1 MTSTQS
7 QRGSADLASR
17 RGPGGPIDPTATR
30 DENSKRTFKRLLSY
44 VKPWRSQVIIAA
56 VLVVVSAVSALLAP
70 WLQGRAIDEFIGA
83 RDRSGL
89 QQIVMILAATYVLSW
104 GTAVIYS
111 RMIAKV
117 AQRIMLD
124 IRKELARKLQSLS
137 IKFFDRNRTGDLM
150 SRVTNDVDA
159 VDQLLSQ
166 NLLTI
171 FWAIVQISSLLV
183 IMIALDWRLT
193 LAVLIPVPFSMM
205 LVRKL
210 GAMSG
215 PRFGAYQKTIGQLNA
230 SAEERLTGQRAV
242 ISLDRQAQA
251 EAEFAEVNE
260 KTRALGIS
268 AQSLTAVI
276 MPLMFGLGNLS
287 TVSVVSIGAWLAV
300 SEDSANGGVTI
311 GLIAAFV
318 TYASRVGQPL
328 GRIASTI
335 TSIFAALA
343 GGTRIFDLLDEEPD
357 LVNAAD
363 AKDLPP
369 VEGRVVFDNVDF
381 EYVEGQPILQNV
393 NFVAEPGQMIGLVGP
408 TGAGKSTIINVLN
421 RFYDISSGSVT
432 VDGID
437 IRDITKD
444 SLRDQLGIVLQ
455 RTYLFTDTVR
465 NNIRFGNLDATDVEV
480 EDAAKLANAHRFITS
495 LPQGYDT
502 VISEGGNNLSLG
514 QRQLIAIARTAIAD
528 PKLLVLDEATSS
540 VDTRTERALQNA
552 LLKLME
558 GRTSFVIA
566 HRLSTVRDADMIL
579 VLQDGE
585 ITEAGTHDE
594 LLEKEGFYS
603 QLYNAQFR
611 GQTPQG

>member
-17 RGPGGPIDPTATR
+17 RGPGGPIDPTASR
-30 DENSKRTFKRLLSY
+30 DENSSRTFRRLLEY
-44 VKPWRSQVIIAA
+44 VRPWRFQVIVAA
-56 VLVVVSAVSALLAP
+56 VLVVVSSISALLAP
-70 WLQGRAIDEFIGA
+70 WLQGRAIDEFIGN
-83 RDRSGL
+83 RDRGGL
-89 QQIVMILAATYVLSW
+89 QLIVLLLAGTYLVAW
-104 GTAVIYS
+104 ATAVVYS
-111 RMIAKV
+111 RMIAQV
-117 AQRIMLD
+117 AQKIMLD

-137 IKFFDRNRTGDLM
+137 TRFFDRNRTGDLM

-171 FWAIVQISSLLV
+171 FWAFVQISSLLV
-183 IMIALDWRLT
+183 IMFALDWRLT
-193 LAVLIPVPFSMM
+193 LAVLIPVPFSMW
-205 LVRKL
+205 LVGRL
-210 GAMSG
+210 GKMSG
-215 PRFGAYQKTIGQLNA
+215 PRFGAYQRTIGQLNA

-242 ISLDRQAQA
+242 ISLDRQEQA

-260 KTRALGIS
+260 QTRALGIR

-300 SEDSANGGVTI
+300 SDDPQGGGVTI

-335 TSIFAALA
+335 TSIFSALA
-343 GGTRIFDLLDEEPD
+343 GGTRIFALLDEQPD
-357 LVNAAD
+357 LVNAPD
-363 AKDLPP
+363 AEDLPP
-369 VEGRVVFDNVDF
+369 VEGRVVFDKVDF
-381 EYVEGQPILQNV
+381 EYVEGQPILSDV
-393 NFVAEPGQMIGLVGP
+393 SFVAEPGQMIGLVGP

-432 VDGID
+432 VDGVD
-437 IRDITKD
+437 IRDVTKD

-465 NNIRFGNLDATDVEV
+465 NNIRFGRLDATDEEIVE
-480 EDAAKLANAHRFITS
+480 AATLANAHRFIMS
-495 LPQGYDT
+495 LPNGYDT

-594 LLEKEGFYS
+594 LLAIEGFYH
-603 QLYNAQFR
+603 QLYSAQFR
-611 GQTPQG
+611 GKA